1 MSAQKTFIRGI
12 NMNNS
17 LLDSPQ
23 LMHLGPAVSQ
33 YIHHSSLLLVRAEV
47 SSYRS
52 AVYLTLD
59 CISHRWK

>member
-1 MSAQKTFIRGI
+1 
-12 NMNNS
+12 MNNS

-52 AVYLTLD
+52 AVYVTLD